1 MGRLVLSH
9 YLLIH
14 PPAELCHK
22 LKELF
27 PSTLA
32 SERKTVLAVQI
43 ISHKEQKSNSKLSTS
58 SVSSSFNFI
67 YLLLS
72 RRSTL
77 LMRIGM
83 CLQRL
88 VAASGGVLHFPRISI
103 SQPTLPRTE
112 LLRNNVVPKEF
123 CNILIPC
130 TFRNSIASSW
140 QTSPSSTH

>member
-1 MGRLVLSH
+1 MLV
-9 YLLIH
+9 
-14 PPAELCHK
+14 
-22 LKELF
+22 
-27 PSTLA
+27 
-32 SERKTVLAVQI
+32 VQI

-58 SVSSSFNFI
+58 AVSSSFNFI

-77 LMRIGM
+77 LLRIGM

-88 VAASGGVLHFPRISI
+88 VPASGCVLHFPRISI

-130 TFRNSIASSW
+130 TFRI
-140 QTSPSSTH
+140 PSQVPCRPLQVLHTLTCLLLVDQFHCSLSK